1 MVKDI
6 VASESGLRSRFSAYL
21 GLTFG
26 TRLLMLAGGLGT
38 SIIVA
43 RWLGAAGLGAFAVLN
58 VTVAVAAQIGCAGL
72 PSANTY
78 FVSRDKRTLA
88 RVGTNSL
95 VFAFIVGGALAL
107 ALSLLVTT
115 RPALLSDIPPIL
127 VIVALVSLPF
137 QLVTLLLLGLLLPLN
152 RVGSLNM
159 MDAAGQFLLL
169 VNAIVALVLIGAG
182 LRALV
187 SLNTVTVIVM
197 SLLIVWMIARIIR
210 KENNDRFARPDWQL
224 FKRMMRYGLK
234 FHMSIV
240 AGMIIIR
247 ADLLIVNHF
256 RGATEAGVYGVAS
269 QMANLMMLLP
279 STIGMLLFPRVAS
292 EPDPR
297 GELTTRAT
305 RHTAFIMFLVC
316 LAAAPLSMLLPY
328 LYGAAFTDTTVQL
341 LILLPGVY
349 LLGIESVMVQHF
361 SGTGL
366 PMAIPLFWIVTLI
379 CNVALNLAFVPAF
392 GARAAAV
399 TSTISYAL
407 IFILVAVYFRLKTG
421 NRFSA
426 ALLLRNYEFRD
437 LIGMAPLGFFR
448 R

>member
-1 MVKDI
+1 MTNDT
-6 VASESGLRSRFSAYL
+6 ATRESGFRRRFSAYV
-21 GLTFG
+21 GLTLV

-43 RWLGAAGLGAFAVLN
+43 RWLGAGGLGAFAVLN

-72 PSANTY
+72 PSANTF
-78 FVSRDKRTLA
+78 FVSQDQRTLA
-88 RVGTNSL
+88 RVVTNSL

-107 ALSLLVTT
+107 ALSLLATT
-115 RPALLSDIPPIL
+115 RPALLSDIPPVLI
-127 VIVALVSLPF
+127 IIALVSLPF
-137 QLVTLLLLGLLLPLN
+137 QLVTLLIVGLLLPLN
-152 RVGSLNM
+152 RVGTLNM

-169 VNAIVALVLIGAG
+169 VSAIVALVLIGAG
-182 LRALV
+182 LRVLV
-187 SLNTVTVIVM
+187 SLNSVTVIAM
-197 SLLIVWMIARIIR
+197 SLLIVWIIARIIR
-210 KENNDRFARPDWQL
+210 TENRNRFARPDWQL
-224 FKRMMRYGLK
+224 FKRMMRYGVK
-234 FHMSIV
+234 FHLSIV

-256 RGATEAGVYGVAS
+256 RGASEAGVYGVAS

-279 STIGMLLFPRVAS
+279 STVGMLLFPRVAS
-292 EPDPR
+292 EPDPG
-297 GELTTRAT
+297 GELTTRVT

-316 LAAAPLSMLLPY
+316 LAAAPFSVMLPY
-328 LYGAAFTDTTVQL
+328 VYGAAFSNATVQL

-366 PMAIPLFWIVTLI
+366 PLAIPLFWIGTVV

-399 TSTISYAL
+399 TSTLSYAL
-407 IFILVAVYFRLKTG
+407 IFVLVAVYFRLKTG

-426 ALLLRNYEFRD
+426 ALLLRNDEFRD
-437 LIGMAPLGFFR
+437 LLRMSPLSFFR